1 MKIALLG
8 TRGIP
13 NHYGGFEQY
22 AELLS
27 TYLASQ
33 GWDVTV
39 YNSHNHPYQEKEYKG
54 VKIKHIFDPEKSLG
68 TAGQF
73 LYDLGCILNTRKQK
87 FDLVY
92 QLGYTSSSI
101 FNFLFPKNTVI
112 VTNMDGM
119 EWKRSKYNQYVQRFL
134 MYAERV
140 AVKRSNFLIADSLGI
155 KKYLDEKYKTNSF
168 YSAYTAEIPDNFT
181 VDALKPYSLVP
192 FQYNLLVARLEPE
205 NNIEMI
211 IDGHVSNSFD
221 FPLIVIGN
229 AHTKY
234 GIQLREKYAEFPHV
248 KFIGAVYN
256 KPALDS
262 IRHFSLAYFH
272 GHSVGGTNPSLLE
285 AMACSCNVVAHNNIF
300 NKSVLGIDAFYFDN
314 PEDIYQIITNQHKYE
329 DFFFKAKNTNLE
341 KIKSIFSEEYI
352 FNTLKEKL
360 IIWRN
365 KNAL

>member
-27 TYLASQ
+27 AYLSAQ

-54 VKIKHIFDPEKSLG
+54 VKIRHIFDPEKKLG
-68 TAGQF
+68 TVGQF
-73 LYDLGCILNTRKQK
+73 LYDLGCILDTRKQK

-101 FNFLFPKNTVI
+101 FNFLFPVNTLI

-119 EWKRSKYNQYVQRFL
+119 EWKRSKYNRYVQRFL

-140 AVKRSNFLIADSLGI
+140 AVKRSNFLVADSLGI
-155 KKYLDEKYKTNSF
+155 KKYLDGKYKTDAF
-168 YSAYTAEIPDNFT
+168 YSAYTAEIPKDFT
-181 VDALKPYSLVP
+181 VDALKPYTLTP
-192 FQYNLLVARLEPE
+192 NEYNLLIARLEPE

-211 IDGHVSNSFD
+211 IDGHIIHSID
-221 FPLIVIGN
+221 FPLIIIGN

-234 GIQLREKYAEFPHV
+234 GIHLQEKYTAFPQI
-248 KFIGAVYN
+248 KFIGAVYD

-262 IRHFSLAYFH
+262 IRHFSLTYFH

-285 AMACSCNVVAHNNIF
+285 AMSCGCNMVAHDNIF
-300 NKSVLGIDAFYFDN
+300 NKSVLGIDALYFDN
-314 PEDIYQIITNQHKYE
+314 PENIHQIITNRDKHE
-329 DFFFKAKNTNLE
+329 DFFSNARITNLE
-341 KIKSIFSEEYI
+341 KIKSTFSEEYI

-360 IIWRN
+360 IIWQN